1 MGDLKPQEFILSP
14 FWGPEVQNRGTLG
27 ALLPRRPWEATFL
40 ASSSS
45 GWLAILGLPRLVD
58 ASLQPQPLPSH
69 GVFHVR
75 LWLPLLLKGFQ
86 SLDLGPNLFQ

>member
-45 GWLAILGLPRLVD
+45 GWLAILGLPWLVD
-58 ASLQPQPLPSH
+58 ASLQPQPLPSQ